1 MEMAQ
6 GEQKPLTPMSAI
18 AEMTADER
26 DKWLIDY
33 TVEFDPKDP
42 FKNFTKDEREKIK
55 RVMDGINGKR
65 L

>member
-1 MEMAQ
+1 
-6 GEQKPLTPMSAI
+6 MSVI

-26 DKWLIDY
+26 DKWLIDDV
-33 TVEFDPKDP
+33 VEFDPKDP
-42 FKNFTKDEREKIK
+42 FKNFTKDEREKIE

>member
-1 MEMAQ
+1 MAQ
-6 GEQKPLTPMSAI
+6 GEQKPLTPTSVI

-26 DKWLIDY
+26 
-33 TVEFDPKDP
+33 
-42 FKNFTKDEREKIK
+42 EKIE

>member
-1 MEMAQ
+1 MAQ
-6 GEQKPLTPMSAI
+6 GGRKPLALMPVI

-26 DKWLIDY
+26 DKWLIDD

-42 FKNFTKDEREKIK
+42 FKNFTKDEREKFK

-65 L
+65 F

>member
-1 MEMAQ
+1 MAQ
-6 GEQKPLTPMSAI
+6 GEQKPLTPISVM

-26 DKWLIDY
+26 DKWLIDDA
-33 TVEFDPKDP
+33 VEFDPKDP
-42 FKNFTKDEREKIK
+42 FKNFTKDELEKIK

>member
-1 MEMAQ
+1 
-6 GEQKPLTPMSAI
+6 MSVI

-26 DKWLIDY
+26 DKWLIDD

-55 RVMDGINGKR
+55 RVMDEINGKR
-65 L
+65 F

>member
-1 MEMAQ
+1 
-6 GEQKPLTPMSAI
+6 MSAI

-26 DKWLIDY
+26 DKWLIDD
-33 TVEFDPKDP
+33 TVEFDSKDP
-42 FKNFTKDEREKIK
+42 FKNFTKDERENIK

>member
-1 MEMAQ
+1 MAQ
-6 GEQKPLTPMSAI
+6 GEQKPLTPMSVI

-26 DKWLIDY
+26 DKWLIDD

-42 FKNFTKDEREKIK
+42 FKHFTKDEREKIK

>member
-1 MEMAQ
+1 MAQ
-6 GEQKPLTPMSAI
+6 GEQKPLTPMSVI

-26 DKWLIDY
+26 DKWLIDD

-42 FKNFTKDEREKIK
+42 FKNFTKDGREKIK